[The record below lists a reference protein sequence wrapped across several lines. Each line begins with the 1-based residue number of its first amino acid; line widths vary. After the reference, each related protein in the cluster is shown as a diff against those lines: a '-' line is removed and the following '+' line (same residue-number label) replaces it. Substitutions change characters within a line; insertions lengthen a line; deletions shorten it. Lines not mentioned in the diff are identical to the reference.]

1 MANSFLWRNKSY
13 LSVALTHFS
22 VDVLNGSRTLLIAI
36 LALSLGLSNSQVAL
50 VALLYNVGNAL
61 TQPLFGWLADRYGAR
76 WLVVGGIGWMILF
89 YGAAALAGDWAALV
103 ALTVAGIG
111 SGAFHPPGTMVASQ
125 ASVTRRTQATAYF
138 FMAGQ
143 MGLFFG
149 PVLAGTLLQTW
160 NRPGVIVL
168 PLLALVV
175 FLLDWRWLPSAGG
188 GAAAVHAAQTP
199 PALLRTPSASRGY
212 LAGLLLVIVACINTV
227 SLSILTFAPK
237 LFTEIGYQS
246 GYVGWLTGM
255 YMLGSAVGG
264 IVGGNLADRWGG
276 KWPILL
282 GMGAGLL
289 PVFLFVPSVGVMRL
303 VWLLLAG
310 FFVGM
315 PHSVLVIQVQS
326 MLPGR
331 QALASGLTLGVMFF
345 SGSVGSYVVG
355 LLADQADLGVTLQRT
370 AYLLAVAFMA
380 ALFYPA
386 RQRLAEPVEATAD

>member
-13 LSVALTHFS
+13 LSVSLTHFS
-22 VDVLNGSRTLLIAI
+22 VDVLNSSRTLLIAV

-89 YGAAALAGDWAALV
+89 YGAASLAGDWASLV

-143 MGLFFG
+143 MGLFLG
-149 PVLAGTLLQTW
+149 PVLAGALLQTW

-168 PLLALVV
+168 PLLALMV
-175 FLLDWRWLPSAGG
+175 FLLDWRWLPSIGG
-188 GAAAVHAAQTP
+188 SAATP
-199 PALLRTPSASRGY
+199 QATQPPTLSRPPSASRSY
-212 LAGLLLVIVACINTV
+212 LAGLLFVIVACMNTV

-237 LFTEIGYQS
+237 LFTELGYQS

-255 YMLGSAVGG
+255 YMMGSAIGG

-282 GMGAGLL
+282 GMGVGLL
-289 PVFLFVPSVGVMRL
+289 PVFFFVPSVGVLRMVL
-303 VWLLLAG
+303 LLLAS

-355 LLADQADLGVTLQRT
+355 LLADQAGLGATLQRT
-370 AYLLAVAFMA
+370 AFLLAIAFVAAIF
-380 ALFYPA
+380 LPA
-386 RQRLAEPVEATAD
+386 RQRLAVATEAAAD

>member
-1 MANSFLWRNKSY
+1 MENSFLWRSKPY

-22 VDVLNGSRTLLIAI
+22 VDVLNSSRTLLIAV

-89 YGAAALAGDWAALV
+89 YGAAALAGDWAALA

-125 ASVTRRTQATAYF
+125 ASATRRTQATAYF

-149 PVLAGTLLQTW
+149 PVFAGTLLQTW
-160 NRPGVIVL
+160 ERPGVIVL

-175 FLLDWRWLPSAGG
+175 FLLDWRWLPATSRS
-188 GAAAVHAAQTP
+188 AAAAHTPHNLPRARAA
-199 PALLRTPSASRGY
+199 SGGY
-212 LAGLLLVIVACINTV
+212 VAGLLLVIVACMNTV

-264 IVGGNLADRWGG
+264 IVGGALADRWGG
-276 KWPILL
+276 KWPIML

-289 PVFLFVPSVGVMRL
+289 PVFLFVPGAGVMRL

-355 LLADQADLGVTLQRT
+355 LLADQVGLGVTLQRT
-370 AYLLAVAFMA
+370 AFLLAIAFVA
-380 ALFYPA
+380 ALFFPA
-386 RQRLAEPVEATAD
+386 RQRLAETVEAAAD

>member
-1 MANSFLWRNKSY
+1 MENSLLWRNKSY

-22 VDVLNGSRTLLIAI
+22 VDVLNSSRTLLIAV
-36 LALSLGLSNSQVAL
+36 LAVSLGLSNSQVAL

-61 TQPLFGWLADRYGAR
+61 TQPLFGWLADQYGAR
-76 WLVVGGIGWMILF
+76 WLVVGGIGGKILF
-89 YGAAALAGDWAALV
+89 YGAAALAGDWAALA

-125 ASVTRRTQATAYF
+125 ASATRRTQATAYF

-149 PVLAGTLLQTW
+149 PVFAGTLLQTW
-160 NRPGVIVL
+160 NRAGVILL

-175 FLLDWRWLPSAGG
+175 FLLDWRWLPSA
-188 GAAAVHAAQTP
+188 AAGPAQAAPAP
-199 PALLRTPSASRGY
+199 PAAGRAPSVSRSH
-212 LAGLLLVIVACINTV
+212 LAGLLLVIVACMNTV

-289 PVFLFVPSVGVMRL
+289 PVFLFVPGAGVMRL

-355 LLADQADLGVTLQRT
+355 LLADQVGLGVTLQRT
-370 AYLLAVAFMA
+370 AFLLAIAFVA
-380 ALFYPA
+380 ALFFPA
-386 RQRLAEPVEATAD
+386 RQKLADAAAAAAD

>member
-1 MANSFLWRNKSY
+1 METSFFWQNKPY
-13 LSVALTHFS
+13 LSVSLTHFS
-22 VDVLNGSRTLLIAI
+22 VDVLNSSRTLLIAV

-61 TQPLFGWLADRYGAR
+61 TQPMFGWLADRYGAR
-76 WLVVGGIGWMILF
+76 WLVMGGIGWMILF
-89 YGAAALAGDWAALV
+89 YGAAALLGDWAALA

-125 ASVTRRTQATAYF
+125 VSVTRRTQATAYF

-143 MGLFFG
+143 VGLFLG
-149 PVLAGTLLQTW
+149 PVFAGTLLQTW
-160 NRPGVIVL
+160 DRPGVILL
-168 PLLALVV
+168 PLLALAV
-175 FLLDWRWLPSAGG
+175 FLLDWRWLPSTH
-188 GAAAVHAAQTP
+188 GATAPLPPPPPQTQP
-199 PALLRTPSASRGY
+199 RTPSASRRY
-212 LAGLLLVIVACINTV
+212 LVGALLVIIVCINTV

-237 LFTEIGYQS
+237 LFTEIGYPT
-246 GYVGWLTGM
+246 GYVGWLTGLF
-255 YMLGSAVGG
+255 MLGSAVGG

-282 GMGAGLL
+282 GMSAGLL
-289 PVFLFVPSVGVMRL
+289 PTFFFIPSTGVWQL
-303 VWLLLAG
+303 LLLLLAG

-355 LLADQADLGVTLQRT
+355 LLADQVGLGVTLQR
-370 AYLLAVAFMA
+370 AAFLLAVAFIA
-380 ALFYPA
+380 ALFLPRR
-386 RQRLAEPVEATAD
+386 RQLAARLAYE